1 MFELIHKRKRLVQGV
16 LVLMVIPFAFFG
28 LEAYTGSM
36 SSRNDV
42 ATVNGSGISQSEFAD
57 ALRQQQERLRAAF
70 GASIDVEALDTPQ
83 ARRALLDSLVAQRVV
98 ADTALRARLAV
109 SDDVLRETILAVP
122 AFQDEKGFS
131 RAQYETRLRTMNQ
144 TPKTFEAS
152 LRQDLA
158 LTQLTEAIG
167 GTAIVSRTVAERVA
181 ALQDERRE
189 VQEAL
194 IAAQPLLAQVRVT
207 EAQAKAYYDANPA
220 EFRVPAR
227 VRAQYLVLSAEVLG
241 AREPI
246 PESELKAAYEA
257 RANQYRVAEQRRASH
272 ILVPSEE
279 QARKLAAELR
289 KAPARFGEL
298 AKQHSQDPGSAQKGG
313 DLGFFAR
320 GMMVGPFEEAAFR
333 LKQGEISDPVQSD
346 FGWHVIRVTGV
357 QPASGRPFAEVRAEL
372 AADLAR
378 ERGARRYVE
387 SAETFSNMV
396 YEQPDSLGPAAE
408 RFKLPLRDSGW
419 IGRTPAPEAGVI
431 AHPKLL
437 AALFADDALKAR
449 RNTDAIEVAPNTLV
463 AARVLEHQPET
474 QRKFEEVRAD
484 IERKLRAEEASVLA
498 QKAGNAKLA
507 ELRQGKD
514 AGVSWG
520 PAKAVTRRSPQG
532 VPAGALRQ
540 IMAADPG
547 KLPAYAGA
555 ARGAEGYMLY
565 RVVKVLEPEP
575 RPEAQKNAERARAV
589 QTAGARQ
596 LEAYVGSLRT
606 RADIDIHDANLAKNQ
621 P

>member
-16 LVLMVIPFAFFG
+16 LVLIVIPFAFFG
-28 LEAYTGSM
+28 LEAYTGSTG
-36 SSRNDV
+36 SRNDV

-57 ALRQQQERLRAAF
+57 ALRQQQDRLRTAF
-70 GASIDVEALDTPQ
+70 GASIDVEALDTPE

-98 ADTALRARLAV
+98 ADAALRARLAV
-109 SDDVLRETILAVP
+109 SDDALRATILSVP

-131 RAQYETRLRTMNQ
+131 RSQYETRLRALNQ
-144 TPKTFEAS
+144 TPQMFEAR

-158 LTQLTEAIG
+158 LTQMTEAIG
-167 GTAIVSRTVAERVA
+167 GTAIVSRTVAERLA
-181 ALQDERRE
+181 ALQDERRD

-227 VRAQYLVLSAEVLG
+227 VRAQYLVLSADVLG
-241 AREPI
+241 AREAI

-257 RANQYRVAEQRRASH
+257 RASRYRVAEQRRASH

-279 QARKLAAELR
+279 QARTLAAELR

-298 AKQHSQDPGSAQKGG
+298 AKQHSQDPGSADKGG

-320 GMMVGPFEEAAFR
+320 GMMVGPFEDAAFR
-333 LKQGEISDPVQSD
+333 LKQGEVSEPVKSD

-357 QPASGRPFAEVRAEL
+357 QPESGRPFAEVRAEL

-378 ERGARRYVE
+378 ERGARRFVE
-387 SAETFSNMV
+387 SAETFSNTV
-396 YEQPDSLGPAAE
+396 YEQPDSLEPAAE
-408 RFKLPLRDSGW
+408 RFKLALRDSGW
-419 IGRTPAPEAGVI
+419 VGRTPAPEAGVI

-449 RNTDAIEVAPNTLV
+449 RNTDAVEVAPNTLV

-498 QKAGNAKLA
+498 QKAGNAQLA

-520 PAKAVTRRSPQG
+520 PSKAVTRRSPQG

-547 KLPAYAGA
+547 SLPAYAGA

-575 RPEAQKNAERARAV
+575 RAEAQKNAERARAV

-606 RADIDIHDANLAKNQ
+606 RADIDIHDDNLARNQ

>member
-57 ALRQQQERLRAAF
+57 ALRQQQDRLRTAF
-70 GASIDVEALDTPQ
+70 GASIDVEALDTPE

-98 ADTALRARLAV
+98 ADAALRARLAV

-144 TPKTFEAS
+144 TPQMFEAR

-167 GTAIVSRTVAERVA
+167 GTAIVSRTVAERLA
-181 ALQDERRE
+181 ALQDERRD

-194 IAAQPLLAQVRVT
+194 VAAQPLLAQVRVA
-207 EAQAKAYYDANPA
+207 EAQAKTYYDANPA

-241 AREPI
+241 AREAI

-257 RANQYRVAEQRRASH
+257 RASQYRVAEQRRASH
-272 ILVPSEE
+272 ILVQSEE

-289 KAPARFGEL
+289 KAPARFGDL
-298 AKQHSQDPGSAQKGG
+298 AKQNSQDPGSAQKGG
-313 DLGFFAR
+313 DLGLFAR
-320 GMMVGPFEEAAFR
+320 GMMVGPFEEVAFR
-333 LKQGEISDPVQSD
+333 LQQGEISDPVQSE
-346 FGWHVIRVTGV
+346 FGWHIIRVTGV
-357 QPASGRPFAEVRAEL
+357 QPESGRPFAEVRAEL

-378 ERGARRYVE
+378 DRGARRFVE

-419 IGRTPAPEAGVI
+419 IGRAPAPEAGVI

-449 RNTDAIEVAPNTLV
+449 RNTDAVEVAPNTLV
-463 AARVLEHQPET
+463 AARVLEHQPEM

-520 PAKAVTRRSPQG
+520 PSKAVTRRSPQG

-555 ARGAEGYMLY
+555 ARGTEGYMLY

-589 QTAGARQ
+589 QTAGVRQ

>member
-16 LVLMVIPFAFFG
+16 LVLIVIPFAFFG

-42 ATVNGSGISQSEFAD
+42 ATVNGSGISQAEFAD
-57 ALRQQQERLRAAF
+57 ALRQQQDRLRAAF
-70 GASIDVEALDTPQ
+70 GASIDVEALDTPE
-83 ARRALLDSLVAQRVV
+83 ARRALLESLVARRVV
-98 ADTALRARLAV
+98 ADAALRARLAV
-109 SDDVLRETILAVP
+109 SDEVLRETILAVP

-131 RAQYETRLRTMNQ
+131 RSQYETRLRTQNQ
-144 TPKTFEAS
+144 TPQMFEAS

-167 GTAIVSRTVAERVA
+167 GTAIVSRTVAERLA
-181 ALQDERRE
+181 ALQDERRD
-189 VQEAL
+189 VQESL

-241 AREPI
+241 AREAI

-257 RANQYRVAEQRRASH
+257 RAGQYRVAEQRRASH
-272 ILVPSEE
+272 ILVQSEE

-298 AKQHSQDPGSAQKGG
+298 AKQNSQDPGSAEKGG
-313 DLGFFAR
+313 DLGMFAR

-333 LKQGEISDPVQSD
+333 LKQGEISDPVKSD
-346 FGWHVIRVTGV
+346 FGWHIIRVTGV

-378 ERGARRYVE
+378 ERGARRFVE

-437 AALFADDALKAR
+437 AALFADDALKTR
-449 RNTDAIEVAPNTLV
+449 RNTDAVEVAPSTLV

-484 IERKLRAEEASVLA
+484 IERRLRAEEASVLA

-520 PAKAVTRRSPQG
+520 PSKAVTRRSPQG

-547 KLPAYAGA
+547 KLPGYAGA
-555 ARGAEGYMLY
+555 ARGTEGYMLY

-596 LEAYVGSLRT
+596 LEAYVGSLRA

>member
-42 ATVNGSGISQSEFAD
+42 ATVNGSGISQEEFAD
-57 ALRQQQERLRAAF
+57 ALRQQQDRLRAAF
-70 GASIDVEALDTPQ
+70 GASIDVEALDTPD

-98 ADTALRARLAV
+98 ADAALRARLV
-109 SDDVLRETILAVP
+109 VGDDVLRETILAVP

-131 RAQYETRLRTMNQ
+131 RSQYETRLRTMNQ
-144 TPKTFEAS
+144 TPQMFEAS

-167 GTAIVSRTVAERVA
+167 GTAIVSRTVAERLA
-181 ALQDERRE
+181 ALQDERRD

-194 IAAQPLLAQVRVT
+194 VAAQPFLAQVRVT
-207 EAQAKAYYDANPA
+207 EVQAKAYYEANPA

-241 AREPI
+241 GREAI

-257 RANQYRVAEQRRASH
+257 RASQYRVAEQRRASH
-272 ILVPSEE
+272 ILVPTETLA
-279 QARKLAAELR
+279 QTLAAELR
-289 KAPARFGEL
+289 KAPARFGDL
-298 AKQHSQDPGSAQKGG
+298 AKQHSQDPGSAEKGG
-313 DLGFFAR
+313 DLGYFGR
-320 GMMVGPFEEAAFR
+320 GMMVGPFEESAFR
-333 LKQGEISDPVQSD
+333 LKQGEIGDPVQSD
-346 FGWHVIRVTGV
+346 FGWHIIRVTGV
-357 QPASGRPFAEVRAEL
+357 QPESGRPLAEVRAEL

-378 ERGARRYVE
+378 ERGARRFVE
-387 SAETFSNMV
+387 SAEAFSNLV
-396 YEQPDSLGPAAE
+396 YEQPDSLEPAAE

-474 QRKFEEVRAD
+474 QRKLEEVRAD

-514 AGVSWG
+514 ADVSWG
-520 PAKAVTRRSPQG
+520 PSKSVTRRSPQG

-555 ARGAEGYMLY
+555 ARGTEGYMLY
-565 RVVKVLEPEP
+565 RVAKVLAPEA
-575 RPEAQKNAERARAV
+575 RPEAQKSAERARAV

-596 LEAYVGSLRT
+596 LQAYVGSLRA
-606 RADIDIHDANLAKNQ
+606 RADIDIHVSNLGKNQ